1 MGNWTIRRAVHDD
14 ADPLSACIDAAY
26 AQYAARISDL
36 PPLSADCAD
45 EIAQHQVW
53 VAEIGKDIVGGLV
66 MIPMEGFMQLAN
78 VAVHPNHR
86 GIGLGRALI
95 ALAEREA
102 LEHGYRQLHLTT
114 HRDMPENIAL
124 YERLGWQLENR
135 QDAKVS
141 MKKTV

>member
-1 MGNWTIRRAVHDD
+1 MDIWTIRRAVPDD
-14 ADPLSACIDAAY
+14 ADPLSDCIDAAY

-36 PPLSADCAD
+36 PPLSAACAD

-86 GIGLGRALI
+86 RIGLGLALI

-102 LEHGYRQLHLTT
+102 LDRGYRELRLTT
-114 HRDMPENIAL
+114 HRDMPENIVF
-124 YERLGWQLENR
+124 YERLGWQLDNR
-135 QDAKVS
+135 HGNKVS